1 MGYLIGGPDC
11 TPSGG
16 VGTWGKLR
24 RAMGQRVGIYDYQLP
39 SVQEPFNLEW
49 HAPEEGQSFFK
60 SAATSSFVKGG
71 FLIGAPPVFQFPYYG
86 NVWGPFISISIGVA
100 PDSRATLAPT
110 CDDNPFMTD
119 LVGQTVTGGTTT
131 PFAITAAMYT
141 TNPDVPGSGADTGP
155 ITAIGLLTPV

>member
-24 RAMGQRVGIYDYQLP
+24 RAMGQVTPGGDYQSP
-39 SVQEPFNLEW
+39 SIQQPFNLEW
-49 HAPEEGQSFFK
+49 HAQEEGESYFK
-60 SAATSSFVKGG
+60 SAAGNGFVKGG

-86 NVWGPFISISIGVA
+86 NVWGPFISIDFGSGG
-100 PDSRATLAPT
+100 DSTATLEPT

-119 LVGQTVTGGTTT
+119 LVGESVTGGTAA
-131 PFAITAAMYT
+131 PFTITAPMFNSGVT
-141 TNPDVPGSGADTGP
+141 LTGSGYPTGP
-155 ITAIGLLTPV
+155 ISAIGLMTPV